1 MYLPCIIWKC
11 WFLENCGEISFIFPA
26 VAVTAILNYLSHA
39 DINLTLK
46 LRRDGDSGDTKYFYL
61 TSWISLI
68 CCDNQQRPRCTRDR
82 WWHSQVSF
90 FRVWTKLN
98 NVASNFVNIRA
109 EIEDA
114 SVTVTLVSQTPF
126 QMEQSSFYQTLGDEK
141 HLKKLCQYDEQ

>member
-1 MYLPCIIWKC
+1 M
-11 WFLENCGEISFIFPA
+11 
-26 VAVTAILNYLSHA
+26 AVTAILNYLSHA

-68 CCDNQQRPRCTRDR
+68 CCDNQQGPRCTRDR
-82 WWHSQVSF
+82 WRHSQVSVF
-90 FRVWTKLN
+90 IFRVWTKLN

-114 SVTVTLVSQTPF
+114 SVTVTLVIQTPF
-126 QMEQSSFYQTLGDEK
+126 QMEQSSSYKTFGDEK